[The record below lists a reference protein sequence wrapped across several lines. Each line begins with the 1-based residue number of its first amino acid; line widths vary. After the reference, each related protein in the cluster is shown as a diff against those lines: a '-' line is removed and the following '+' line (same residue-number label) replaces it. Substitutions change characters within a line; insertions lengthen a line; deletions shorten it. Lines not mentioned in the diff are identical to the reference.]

1 MHCTTRIKGFA
12 RTMGVLAISIHATL
26 ASASSLTKFD
36 PGLRKEFI
44 KPFEDMRDG
53 QQLVSGKAKEV
64 SLQFEK
70 FKQTFNLPE
79 TSTAHAE
86 LKADR
91 LRLDEKIE
99 QLTELINVNFISIS
113 GFPKADYGLKYL
125 VIGPKEIEGE
135 HISIRSFENDLID
148 LLFRPYKPIST
159 DLARFPYIVT
169 YGEKLVST
177 DPKQPNM
184 ISAENA
190 DGGTFYIGVDMREYN
205 DVAKDFGDRQID
217 IAGFFFFTRIVKNL
231 NFDKKFADLDNRI
244 DGFIQHLDKTENLAG
259 LTFGQWRGNQPPP
272 PQRSCDVCGAQ
283 LNADGTCPNAA
294 NHVKDPLP
302 PPPPEQPLVKLAK
315 DYWPLA
321 LIAVAVAAVVAFFVR
336 KKDDKPQSQPT
347 RYCPMHPGTAL
358 DASGKCPLCATEPP
372 PPPPPPGTCKRCG
385 APLDEKGQCPECTRP
400 PEGPSAFFNFDEDA
414 TRVPAAFDLEIVSP
428 AKWAGRFLD
437 RLPAKF
443 EMGRY
448 SEKNLP
454 PPGMPFCAL
463 NLKGS
468 PDAAQCSRRYIRLTQ
483 TADKSGFS
491 VDLLADN
498 ECKVGGTALRK
509 GENAVAKAGD
519 EISIL
524 PDWRFK
530 VVPRK

>member
-1 MHCTTRIKGFA
+1 
-12 RTMGVLAISIHATL
+12 
-26 ASASSLTKFD
+26 
-36 PGLRKEFI
+36 
-44 KPFEDMRDG
+44 
-53 QQLVSGKAKEV
+53 
-64 SLQFEK
+64 
-70 FKQTFNLPE
+70 
-79 TSTAHAE
+79 
-86 LKADR
+86 
-91 LRLDEKIE
+91 
-99 QLTELINVNFISIS
+99 
-113 GFPKADYGLKYL
+113 
-125 VIGPKEIEGE
+125 
-135 HISIRSFENDLID
+135 
-148 LLFRPYKPIST
+148 
-159 DLARFPYIVT
+159 
-169 YGEKLVST
+169 
-177 DPKQPNM
+177 
-184 ISAENA
+184 
-190 DGGTFYIGVDMREYN
+190 EYN
-205 DVAKDFGDRQID
+205 DAAKEFGDRQID

-244 DGFIQHLDKTENLAG
+244 DGFIQHLDKTKNLAG
-259 LTFGQWRGNQPPP
+259 QTFGEWRGNQPPPPP

-283 LNADGTCPNAA
+283 LNADGTCPKADT
-294 NHVKDPLP
+294 HDKDWVKI
-302 PPPPEQPLVKLAK
+302 AK
-315 DYWPLA
+315 DYWPFV
-321 LIAVAVAAVVAFFVR
+321 LILVVVAAVVAFFV
-336 KKDDKPQSQPT
+336 KKPTQPQVQPQVQSQPQ
-347 RYCPMHPGTAL
+347 PQPEVQP
-358 DASGKCPLCATEPP
+358 SQPQPP
-372 PPPPPPGTCKRCG
+372 KPPRGTCQRCG
-385 APLDEKGQCPECTRP
+385 ADLDEKGQCPECTRP